1 MVVAVEKN
9 IEVANVI
16 SELEVAV
23 KKAAYCQQE
32 VCEDF
37 FGRGLNEDTILA
49 EEFERFGTFAHI
61 TQDNIIKI
69 EQALEQLKIL
79 LK

>member
-1 MVVAVEKN
+1 MKKN